1 VITLSTQRRHGMDRV
16 TSKDGT
22 SIAYEHEGRGPAVI
36 LVGGAIDDGSENAPL
51 IPELAENFTVY
62 NYARRGRGESGDT
75 PPYTVEREIEDLQAL
90 IAEHGG
96 SAHVFGASSGGGL
109 ALEAAAAGVAIDR
122 LAVYEVPY
130 AMAEDGP
137 HWNRRDVPEV
147 EELLADGRRGDV
159 VELFMRTVGSS
170 EEDIAGAR
178 GSPFW
183 PALQALAHTL
193 AYDAAC
199 MGDGPPP
206 TARLA
211 RITQP
216 TLVAT
221 GGGTPDA
228 HAGGLPSGFMDR
240 AADAIAASI
249 PQAERQVIGGAGHMV
264 DAKLVAPVLERF
276 FGR

>member
-1 VITLSTQRRHGMDRV
+1 
-16 TSKDGT
+16 
-22 SIAYEHEGRGPAVI
+22 
-36 LVGGAIDDGSENAPL
+36 
-51 IPELAENFTVY
+51 
-62 NYARRGRGESGDT
+62 
-75 PPYTVEREIEDLQAL
+75 VEREIEDIQAL
-90 IAEHGG
+90 IAEDGG

-137 HWNRRDVPEV
+137 HWNRGDVPEV
-147 EELLADGRRGDV
+147 EELLAKGRRGDV
-159 VELFMRTVGSS
+159 VELFMRMVGSS
-170 EEDIAGAR
+170 DEDIEGAR
-178 GSPFW
+178 ASPFW
-183 PALQALAHTL
+183 PSLEALAHTL

-206 TARLA
+206 AARLA

-228 HAGGLPSGFMDR
+228 HARGLPSGFMDR

>member
-1 VITLSTQRRHGMDRV
+1 MDRV

-22 SIAYEHEGRGPAVI
+22 SIAYQHDGRGPAVI
-36 LVGGAIDDGSENAPL
+36 LVGGAIDDGSDNAPL

-159 VELFMRTVGSS
+159 VELFMRTV
-170 EEDIAGAR
+170 
-178 GSPFW
+178 
-183 PALQALAHTL
+183 
-193 AYDAAC
+193 
-199 MGDGPPP
+199 
-206 TARLA
+206 
-211 RITQP
+211 
-216 TLVAT
+216 
-221 GGGTPDA
+221 
-228 HAGGLPSGFMDR
+228 
-240 AADAIAASI
+240 
-249 PQAERQVIGGAGHMV
+249 
-264 DAKLVAPVLERF
+264 
-276 FGR
+276 

>member
-1 VITLSTQRRHGMDRV
+1 MNRV
-16 TSKDGT
+16 ASKDGT
-22 SIAYEHEGRGPAVI
+22 SIAYERAGKGPAVI

-51 IPELAENFTVY
+51 LPELANTFTVY

-75 PPYTVEREIEDLQAL
+75 PPYAVDREIEDLEAL
-90 IAEHGG
+90 IAEAGG

-109 ALEAAAAGVAIDR
+109 ALEAAAAGLAIDR

-130 AMAEDGP
+130 NLDDDGP
-137 HWNRRDVPEV
+137 HWNQGVVPKV
-147 EELLADGRRGDV
+147 EELLAEGRRGDV

-170 EEDIAGAR
+170 DDDIEGAR

-183 PALQALAHTL
+183 PALEALAHTL

-211 RITQP
+211 RITRP

-221 GGGTPDA
+221 GGGRPDP
-228 HAGGLPSGFMDR
+228 HAGGLPAGFMDR

-249 PQAERQVIGGAGHMV
+249 PRAERRIIEGGGHMV

-276 FGR
+276 FSG